1 MKGTASKS
9 ENKITAIM
17 AIFIMILVFIAFKN
31 GSFQPKEGTVNP
43 ITQVTVDKSVVP
55 GSCLVL
61 EEKYCRMVKSID
73 GFTDAMFKLPVGV
86 PIFSPYTGTITF
98 FLNGQRGL
106 LVSKGMHKDD
116 WYKADAIVIFYTGLS
131 EDGIKNGDQV
141 SKGDI
146 LARTGET
153 NLHLDNSFNKY
164 NLLMYFT
171 KDGPNTLD
179 NVQNK
184 KVFGIS

>member
-1 MKGTASKS
+1 MKRTATESKIS
-9 ENKITAIM
+9 TIM
-17 AIFIMILVFIAFKN
+17 VILIMVLAYAALKN
-31 GSFQPKEGTVNP
+31 GSFSTKEGTVNP

-61 EEKYCRMVKSID
+61 EEKYCRMVKSTD
-73 GFTDAMFKLPVGV
+73 GFTDAMFKLPAGV
-86 PIFSPYTGTITF
+86 PIFSPHTGTITF

-106 LVSKGMHKDD
+106 LVSKGMHKYD
-116 WYKADAIVIFYTGLS
+116 WYNADAILIFYTGLS
-131 EDGIKNGDQV
+131 EDGIKDGDRV
-141 SKGDI
+141 NKGDI

-153 NLHLDNSFNKY
+153 NLLDKSFNKY